1 MRCMHTVRLLDIC
14 GLCWWFCLL
23 AWFICGIEFYM
34 YLWIY
39 MYWAPLD
46 GLGSLPPCWIVIPCT
61 SSRAGMYQCICCPS
75 MSTNGS
81 VYRASS
87 YQSTLIS
94 YIMWIGIMFLLN
106 VGLSLTHTP
115 SQMEMISQWNIKYDY
130 LSMFWHQSE
139 HLSKK
144 GSYVLNPSLFLIYG
158 IYLRTISNTQPSHEI
173 VRYRLINTAYRN
185 PLELNIFRELLD
197 LIIKGMRKYISYWER
212 QSAVYIHKY
221 CFFILK
227 MYK

>member
-1 MRCMHTVRLLDIC
+1 
-14 GLCWWFCLL
+14 
-23 AWFICGIEFYM
+23 
-34 YLWIY
+34 
-39 MYWAPLD
+39 
-46 GLGSLPPCWIVIPCT
+46 
-61 SSRAGMYQCICCPS
+61 
-75 MSTNGS
+75 
-81 VYRASS
+81 
-87 YQSTLIS
+87 
-94 YIMWIGIMFLLN
+94 MFLLN

-139 HLSKK
+139 HFSKK

-197 LIIKGMRKYISYWER
+197 LIIKGMRKYIWYWER

-221 CFFILK
+221 CFLFWKCTNKWMQYQFYIHMQPLSVNHEYGNQFYF
-227 MYK
+227 MEIYKSPQGIHSFTLERYTWWRHDLETTHPHPLPPTKAQ